1 MRSAA
6 KWMLDESGVKPVMP
20 DVPID
25 VEVSVREGD
34 GKHVV
39 ILENFGEA
47 KTITLPQA
55 MTDVLTGAS
64 ASSVTLDQY
73 GVGVFRY

>member
-1 MRSAA
+1 MCRA
-6 KWMLDESGVKPVMP
+6 
-20 DVPID
+20 D

-39 ILENFGEA
+39 ILENFGDA

-55 MTDVLTGAS
+55 MTDVLKGGS
-64 ASSVTLDQY
+64 ATSVTLERY